1 MVSRRLF
8 DELLPVR
15 TSSSSPNSFSRWASD
30 TGDCGRYQGMGRHNS
45 QRTLAPLAILL
56 FGALATSCA
65 SDKGAATTTTTATT
79 AATAPPTTT
88 ATSSAATMST
98 GFFGG
103 AHSAACDTDLD
114 LVQTAVES
122 YLAINGGTEVTEAQL
137 VQQGVMREESTLHD
151 IGPGATVIPSPA
163 GGCIH

>member
-1 MVSRRLF
+1 
-8 DELLPVR
+8 
-15 TSSSSPNSFSRWASD
+15 
-30 TGDCGRYQGMGRHNS
+30 MGRHNS

-65 SDKGAATTTTTATT
+65 SDKGAATTTTATTAPPTTTATT
-79 AATAPPTTT
+79 TATTAPPTTT